1 MVSHIVLHKLKKGGI
16 LLYQTLYN
24 CMLTLIPNRAFHQLQ
39 LHLDNNRGF
48 RQATRGAD
56 TGAFH
61 HQFFRRDEPEFC
73 TKMVCQKSRDRQQQ
87 GMQKQ
92 QRSLPPKKRTIHEI
106 APTATT
112 FTPSSIT
119 NTLPISGTDALVAA
133 TKIYQ
138 LNPPAPV
145 SVSADDGSVGNSSTT
160 SSASSFS
167 NAVTF
172 NNNSE
177 CLSSVKTK
185 PQVPVATVTTQTI
198 TNSST
203 TGMGGRGILPF
214 ISNDSQFVASI
225 LRQREALEVFRAS
238 KAMLYDAYMK
248 AMNEQQTT

>member
-1 MVSHIVLHKLKKGGI
+1 VF
-16 LLYQTLYN
+16 TL
-24 CMLTLIPNRAFHQLQ
+24 TPNRAFHQLH
-39 LHLDNNRGF
+39 LHNNRGF

-73 TKMVCQKSRDRQQQ
+73 SKMVCQKSRDRQQQ

-112 FTPSSIT
+112 FTSSSVT
-119 NTLPISGTDALVAA
+119 NTLSISGTDALVAA

-138 LNPPAPV
+138 LNPPASV
-145 SVSADDGSVGNSSTT
+145 SVSADDRSVGNSSTA
-160 SSASSFS
+160 SYASSF
-167 NAVTF
+167 
-172 NNNSE
+172 NSKFS
-177 CLSSVKTK
+177 SSVKTK
-185 PQVPVATVTTQTI
+185 PQVPVAAVTTQTI
-198 TNSST
+198 ASSST